1 MLDTLLFV
9 SFSQKMICN
18 SPTLVLDYFF
28 TKNLSIKP
36 MNTLFNKYISTFKGL
51 SNEVWWLALITLIN
65 RAGTMV
71 IPFLSLYLT
80 KSLGFSLS
88 DVGWIMSAFGLGSV
102 VGSWLGGK
110 LTDKIGFYKVM
121 VFSLFV
127 TGLSFVLLQYLTTF
141 VTFWIGIFVVM
152 LIADMFRPA
161 MFVALSTYSKP
172 ENKTRSVTLIRLAI
186 NLGFSA
192 GPAIGGIII
201 TTLSYGGLFWV
212 DGITCVI
219 AALVLLNVLHPKKAK
234 ALDSIKAESPKSAYH
249 DRSFLIF
256 LGAMVLFGIVFL
268 QYFSTMPLYYKDTH
282 YLSELEIGMLLGMN
296 GFLIFVFEMPL
307 IKWLENSTF
316 KKSEL
321 MLTGAVLTGLS
332 FLILN
337 FTSWAGVLIIG
348 MLLMTFGEM
357 IAFPFSNAF
366 AMERA
371 KKGNQGEYM
380 ALYSISFSIA
390 HIFGHNVGLQL
401 VDHIGFDK
409 TWYLTTILA
418 SLCVFL
424 LFILKQKVNKEK
436 NIG

>member
-1 MLDTLLFV
+1 MKVQLKSWTFFYQ
-9 SFSQKMICN
+9 SNQKHRQM
-18 SPTLVLDYFF
+18 
-28 TKNLSIKP
+28 K
-36 MNTLFNKYISTFKGL
+36 TLFNNYINTFKGL
-51 SNEVWWLALITLIN
+51 SREVWWLALITLIN

-80 KSLGFSLS
+80 TSLEFTFN
-88 DVGWIMSAFGLGSV
+88 DVGWIMTAFGLGSV

-121 VFSLFV
+121 VFSLLT
-127 TGLSFVLLQYLTTF
+127 TGLFFILLQFLTTF
-141 VTFWIGIFVVM
+141 VSFWIGIFLVM

-161 MFVALSTYSKP
+161 MFVALSSYSKP

-212 DGITCVI
+212 DGITCMI
-219 AALVLLNVLHPKKAK
+219 ATLVLIKVLHPKKSK
-234 ALDSIKAESPKSAYH
+234 TLDDIKVQNPQSAYH
-249 DRSFLIF
+249 DRVFFIF

-268 QYFSTMPLYYKDTH
+268 QYFSTMPLYYKDIH
-282 YLSELEIGMLLGMN
+282 HLSELEIGILLGMN
-296 GFLIFVFEMPL
+296 GFLIFAFEMPL
-307 IKWLENSTF
+307 IKWLENSRF
-316 KKSEL
+316 SHSGL
-321 MLTGAVLTGLS
+321 MLFGAVLTGLS

-337 FTSWAGVLIIG
+337 LTSWAGVLIIG

-366 AMERA
+366 AMSRA

-390 HIFGHNVGLQL
+390 HIFGHNAGLHM
-401 VDHIGFDK
+401 VAGFGFDK
-409 TWYLTTILA
+409 TWYFTTILA
-418 SLCVFL
+418 VLCVFL
-424 LFILKQKVNKEK
+424 LFILKQKMTIKLV
-436 NIG
+436 